1 MAIDSSDGNA
11 WVEQV
16 KRETRASYDRKA
28 MEVRDDPIGE
38 LVRLSTQV
46 EAKPAELE
54 QVAREAFGPMLE
66 KLPVEVR
73 EQINLEKPEQLKAIL
88 REAEAQ
94 VLGLLGGRTE

>member
-1 MAIDSSDGNA
+1 
-11 WVEQV
+11 
-16 KRETRASYDRKA
+16 
-28 MEVRDDPIGE
+28 
-38 LVRLSTQV
+38 
-46 EAKPAELE
+46 
-54 QVAREAFGPMLE
+54 MLE